1 MNLNAL
7 CRAVACAAASLFSAT
22 VMSADIIVG
31 DGERTNVHVESD
43 SVLQQ
48 NGAVWVQPGGVL
60 DKTGKGDW
68 TLPLGLIVTPSDT
81 TINVRDGS
89 VTIPAVE
96 GDAPMVETP
105 TATLNKAALW
115 IDPSVKCDLD
125 ADGKSVLRLPDVTR
139 RFQRWKLPP
148 LTLAPLGVDLRLGG

>member
-1 MNLNAL
+1 MMNLNSRCL
-7 CRAVACAAASLFSAT
+7 AVACAAASFVSAT
-22 VMSADIIVG
+22 VTATDTIVG
-31 DGERTNVHVESD
+31 GDERRNVHVESG
-43 SVLQQ
+43 SVLEQE
-48 NGAVWVQPGGVL
+48 GAVWVQPGGVL

-96 GDAPMVETP
+96 GDAPTVETP

-115 IDPSVKCDLD
+115 IDPSVDR
-125 ADGKSVLRLPDVTR
+125 KSVV
-139 RFQRWKLPP
+139 
-148 LTLAPLGVDLRLGG
+148 